1 MTKSIKAHI
10 DLSIVI
16 PTFEEELSVKDT
28 LVEIYEFLDKTNIN
42 FEILVVD
49 DNSNDNT
56 QQVVKQLTSIYG
68 KIVFLLND
76 KQKGFGNSILKGIT
90 ESRGTH
96 VAIMMAD
103 KSDSVQDLLS
113 YYMLMESDSDLDC
126 VFGSR
131 WMVNGPEE
139 YPILKRLINRLGN
152 KVISFLFSTN
162 YNDFTNSFKLYKRKS
177 IEEVSPILSNH
188 FSITL
193 ELPLKMIVRGFKYKV
208 VPNTWKNR
216 EHGVSKLQI
225 LNIIKTYSLVII
237 YCLIDKYFWKKRYVS
252 SK

>member
-1 MTKSIKAHI
+1 MANSNKLQI

-16 PTFEEELSVKDT
+16 PTFEEELSINDT
-28 LVEIYEFLDKTNIN
+28 LVEIYEVLDKANIN

-56 QQVVKQLTSIYG
+56 QNIVLQLISSFKNIF
-68 KIVFLLND
+68 FLIND

-90 ESRGTH
+90 ESKGDCI
-96 VAIMMAD
+96 AIMMAD
-103 KSDSVQDLLS
+103 KSDSVNDLLS
-113 YYMLMESDSDLDC
+113 YYSIMQSESDIDC

-131 WMVNGPEE
+131 WVNGGPKD
-139 YPILKRLINRLGN
+139 YPIFKKLINRLGN
-152 KVISFLFSTN
+152 KIISLIFSTK

-208 VPNTWKNR
+208 VPNTWQNR

-225 LNIIKTYSLVII
+225 INIIQTYTFIII